1 VLAVI
6 AVSSA
11 MTTSVAAL
19 GSASAVVRASAA
31 VCVVFAD
38 AAIASV
44 VADVARSLLLLSS
57 LLHLLQSLMF
67 FRGHAVGLK

>member
-19 GSASAVVRASAA
+19 GSASAA